1 MDERSSR
8 IFFGLC
14 MLVLVW
20 IGVYW
25 MWRPS
30 VDQDPVI
37 SFDDQGIAGVLGTE
51 SSESGLSVTDMGMNE
66 ASGDASDDS
75 NGHRA
80 LLTKDRS
87 AEATEASGAT
97 APGDGSRLIP
107 PEFFD
112 HVVAEHELMQTIA
125 KRYFGSVDDWW
136 IIAKANPRV
145 DPRKL
150 KPGMVLRIPKDR
162 NNIQGLV
169 IGKESEPG
177 VLDTPVLDSAGS
189 ESKVIE
195 YVVQS
200 GDSLSKISQRIYGS
214 AQHAEFIFESN
225 RNVLRSMDD
234 ISIGQL
240 LRLPPLPSQGQT
252 DGDE

>member
-14 MLVLVW
+14 LLVLVW

-25 MWRPS
+25 MWQPS
-30 VDQDPVI
+30 VDQNPVI
-37 SFDDQGIAGVLGTE
+37 SFDGQGIAGELGTDSSGSTSGSVLGDTN
-51 SSESGLSVTDMGMNE
+51 MGTLDVP
-66 ASGDASDDS
+66 GD
-75 NGHRA
+75 GV
-80 LLTKDRS
+80 LL
-87 AEATEASGAT
+87 AEDTPADASGAT
-97 APGDGSRLIP
+97 TPGDGVRLIP

-112 HVVAEHELMQTIA
+112 HVVAEHELMSTIA

-136 IIAKANPRV
+136 IISKANPKV

-169 IGKESEPG
+169 SGKESEPG
-177 VLDTPVLDSAGS
+177 VLDTPNLDSDGT

-214 AQHAEFIFESN
+214 AQHAQFIFESN

-240 LRLPPLPSQGQT
+240 LRLPPLPGGEDQT